1 MNMDDTTQ
9 STSSDS
15 AQEFEFE
22 WDQQQDLSANKDS
35 NHSDPTMD
43 WDPHQSSRIR
53 IDDLDQ
59 DIKRRDSGSPISDSK
74 ITA

>member
-1 MNMDDTTQ
+1 M
-9 STSSDS
+9 SSDS
-15 AQEFEFE
+15 TQEFEFE
-22 WDQQQDLSANKDS
+22 WDPQQDLAANRDS

-53 IDDLDQ
+53 NDNIDH
-59 DIKRRDSGSPISDSK
+59 DIKWRDSGSPISERE

>member
-1 MNMDDTTQ
+1 MNIDATQ

-15 AQEFEFE
+15 VQEFEFE
-22 WDQQQDLSANKDS
+22 WDPQQDSSANKDS

-43 WDPHQSSRIR
+43 WDPHQSSRTR
-53 IDDLDQ
+53 NDKFDR
-59 DIKRRDSGSPISDSK
+59 DIKRRDSGSPISDSE